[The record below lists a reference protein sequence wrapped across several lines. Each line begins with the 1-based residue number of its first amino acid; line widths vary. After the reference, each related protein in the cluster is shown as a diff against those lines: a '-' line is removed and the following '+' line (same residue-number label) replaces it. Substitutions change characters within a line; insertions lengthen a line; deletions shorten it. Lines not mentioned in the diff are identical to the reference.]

1 MTLSSPVLIGRHD
14 LLDLADRRL
23 TEAAQCRGE
32 LLLLAGEAGI
42 GKTRLLREITRR
54 ATGAGFAVIAAA
66 TAPGAAEVAAGLLT
80 DLGAGLRRDPATAG
94 TGERIMERLREG
106 AEGDPDRHRRLL
118 VADLTEMIE
127 RVAAC
132 PRPML
137 ITLEDLHWADDL
149 TLDVLARL
157 ALRAHT
163 LPILLIGTFRSDEL
177 YPRVPMRMWR
187 TRLLTQRNA
196 EEIRLPRLG
205 REDTA
210 ALAAAITGAVP
221 ARISAV
227 FDRSDGIPL
236 HVEEFLAAPDG
247 VPDTLADAVLLRAE
261 QLGPQARELA
271 GAASVLGRSFDLDLL
286 VAITG
291 LAPAM
296 IDAAL
301 RELGERF
308 FLQPRGD
315 GLAYDF
321 RHALIRDALYT
332 DLDPLRRRELHG
344 KAAEAAAAAG
354 FAAAFVSDQF
364 ERAQRPREAFPYA
377 VSAAAEAVALS
388 AHQEAADLYRR
399 ALRTAEPGT
408 DRAPLLAAF
417 AAELAAIDDNAGA
430 DRAYSQAHDLLLAAG
445 DPDAAAALLPGWVAV
460 RHLLGDRL
468 EQRVAALRAGIPLAT
483 GVTLASLHAA
493 LAAAYM
499 LDRRLAEA
507 LADGSEA
514 RRLYGE
520 TPDLDLDATVGS
532 VLLFLGRLDEG
543 GELLEDVIARAT
555 AANLERQAAR
565 AYRMLGSSMSVLVE
579 YERAHRWLT
588 AGIAYAE
595 RVERFNDRHY
605 MAAHLA
611 HVSWATGDFA
621 GASAQARAALA
632 DGRGGITTR
641 ITALHVLG
649 YAALVSDPEAARAA
663 LTEAA
668 ELGGAMR
675 ELQRVSP
682 AWWGLAELALLAGDA
697 GAAIT
702 WCEKGWAASAEIK
715 DASYLFP
722 YVVTGARA
730 YLAGSGPTRARE
742 WVTRVSELLRERAI
756 PGTLGAIDHAW
767 GIIHLAEG
775 QTGRARPLLAA
786 AASFWTGR
794 RRFWEG
800 TAVLLDQARCAHRSR
815 RPGEAAGFVAAARDA
830 FGALPAAW
838 LAGTPSARADSSPL
852 TARELEVARLVASG
866 RTDREI
872 AGTLVISPRTVAA
885 HVEHIRT
892 KLGVGRRTQ
901 IAGWLAT
908 VEPSS

>member
-1 MTLSSPVLIGRHD
+1 MTLSSPVLIGRTD
-14 LLDLADRRL
+14 LLTLADRRL
-23 TEAAQCRGE
+23 TEAAQGRGE

-42 GKTRLLREITRR
+42 GKTRLLREIARR
-54 ATGAGFAVIAAA
+54 ATGFTVVGAAA
-66 TAPGAAEVAAGLLT
+66 APGDAEVAAGLLT
-80 DLGAGLRRDPATAG
+80 DLGAGLRRDPVTAT
-94 TGERIMERLREG
+94 TGDRILARLREG
-106 AEGDPDRHRRLL
+106 ADGDPDRHRRLL

-127 RVAAC
+127 RVAVS
-132 PRPML
+132 PRPIL
-137 ITLEDLHWADDL
+137 ITCEDLHWADDL

-157 ALRAHT
+157 ALRART
-163 LPILLIGTFRSDEL
+163 LPILLIGTYRSDEL

-187 TRLLTQRNA
+187 TRLLTQRHA

-205 REDTA
+205 RDDTA

-221 ARISAV
+221 ARIAAV

-291 LAPAM
+291 LTPAR

-332 DLDPLRRRELHG
+332 DLDPLRRRELHA

-354 FAAAFVSDQF
+354 FAAAFISDQF
-364 ERAQRPREAFPYA
+364 ERAQRSKEAFPYA
-377 VSAAAEAVALS
+377 VSAATEAVALS

-399 ALRTAEPGT
+399 ALRTADPGS
-408 DRAPLLAAF
+408 DRASLLAAL
-417 AAELAAIDDNAGA
+417 AAALAAIDDNLGA
-430 DRAYSQAHDLLLAAG
+430 DRAYSQAYHLLLAA

-460 RHLLGDRL
+460 RHQLGDGL
-468 EQRVAALRAGIPLAT
+468 DQRVAQLRAGIPLAR
-483 GVTLASLHAA
+483 GVTLARLHAA

-499 LDRRLAEA
+499 LDRRLTDA
-507 LADGSEA
+507 LTHGFEA
-514 RRLYGE
+514 RRLHGD

-543 GELLEDVIARAT
+543 GDLLENVIARAT
-555 AANLERQAAR
+555 AANLEREAAR

-588 AGIAYAE
+588 DGIAYAE

-611 HVSWATGDFA
+611 HVRWATGDVA
-621 GASAQARAALA
+621 GAAAQARTALA

-649 YAALVSDPEAARAA
+649 YSALVSDPEAARAA

-697 GAAIT
+697 DAAIT
-702 WCEKGWAASAEIK
+702 RCEQGWAASAEVK

-730 YLAGSGPTRARE
+730 YLTGRGPTPARE

-756 PGTLGAIDHAW
+756 PGTLGALDHAW
-767 GIIHLAEG
+767 GLIHLAEG
-775 QTGRARPLLAA
+775 QTGKARPLLAA
-786 AASFWTGR
+786 AASFWTAR

-800 TAVLLDQARCAHRSR
+800 TAVRLDQARCAHRSR
-815 RPGEAAGFVAAARDA
+815 RPGEAAAFVAAARDA

-838 LAGTPSARADSSPL
+838 LAGTPAGAAVSSPL
-852 TARELEVARLVASG
+852 TSREMEVARLVAAG

-872 AGTLVISPRTVAA
+872 AGELVISPRTVAA

>member
-1 MTLSSPVLIGRHD
+1 MTLSSPVLIGRND

-23 TEAAQCRGE
+23 SEAAQGNGE

-42 GKTRLLREITRR
+42 GKTRLLREISRR
-54 ATGAGFAVIAAA
+54 AAAAGFAVIGTAAA
-66 TAPGAAEVAAGLLT
+66 PGDAEVAAGLLT
-80 DLGAGLRRDPATAG
+80 DLGAGLRRDPATEA
-94 TGERIMERLREG
+94 TGERILARLRDG
-106 AEGDPDRHRRLL
+106 SEGDPDRHRRLL

-137 ITLEDLHWADDL
+137 ITLEDLHWTDEL

-157 ALRAHT
+157 AVRAHT
-163 LPILLIGTFRSDEL
+163 LPILLLGTYRSDEL
-177 YPRVPMRMWR
+177 YPRVPMRIWR
-187 TRLLTQRNA
+187 TRLLTQRHA
-196 EEIRLPRLG
+196 EEVRLPRLG
-205 REDTA
+205 RDDTA
-210 ALAAAITGAVP
+210 ALAAAITGSVP
-221 ARISAV
+221 AGIATV

-236 HVEEFLAAPDG
+236 HVEEFLVAPDA

-308 FLQPRGD
+308 FVQARGD

-321 RHALIRDALYT
+321 RHALIRDALYA

-344 KAAEAAAAAG
+344 RAAEAAVVAG

-364 ERAQRPREAFPYA
+364 ERSQRFKEAFPYA
-377 VSAAAEAVALS
+377 VSAAEEAAELS

-399 ALRTAEPGT
+399 ALRTVDPGF
-408 DRAPLLAAF
+408 DRAFLLAGL
-417 AAELAAIDDNAGA
+417 AAELAAIDDNVGA
-430 DRAYSQAHDLLLAAG
+430 DRAYAEAYEVLVAAG
-445 DPDAAAALLPGWVAV
+445 DLVAASALLPGWVAV
-460 RHLLGDRL
+460 RHLLGDGL
-468 EQRVAALRAGIPLAT
+468 ESRVATLRAALPLVS
-483 GVTLASLHAA
+483 GVALARLHAA

-499 LDRRLAEA
+499 LDRRLTEA
-507 LADGSEA
+507 LADGSTA
-514 RRLYGE
+514 RRLYGDM
-520 TPDLDLDATVGS
+520 PDLDLDATVGS

-543 GELLEDVIARAT
+543 SALLEGAIERAT
-555 AANLERQAAR
+555 AANLEREAAR
-565 AYRMLGSSMSVLVE
+565 AYRMIGSSMSVLVE
-579 YERAHRWLT
+579 YERAERWLT

-611 HVSWATGDFA
+611 HVRWATGDFT
-621 GASAQARAALA
+621 GAATQARAALD

-649 YAALVSDPEAARAA
+649 YSALVSDPAAAREA

-682 AWWGLAELALLAGDA
+682 AWWGLAELALLAEDPD
-697 GAAIT
+697 AAIAR
-702 WCEKGWAASAEIK
+702 CEEGWAASAAVQ

-722 YVVTGARA
+722 YVVTGTRA
-730 YLAGSGPTRARE
+730 YLLGRGPTQARD
-742 WVTRVSELLRERAI
+742 WVTRVSAPLAERGI
-756 PGTLGAIDHAW
+756 PGTLGALDHAW
-767 GIIHLAEG
+767 GLIHLAEG
-775 QTGRARPLLAA
+775 QTGKARTLLAA
-786 AASFWTGR
+786 AAEFWARR

-800 TAVLLDQARCAHRSR
+800 TSVLLDQARCAHRSR
-815 RPGEAAGFVAAARDA
+815 RPGEAAAFVAAAREA
-830 FGALPAAW
+830 FGVLPALW
-838 LAGTPSARADSSPL
+838 LAGTPAGGAGESSLL
-852 TARELEVARLVASG
+852 TARELEVARLVAAG

-872 AGTLVISPRTVAA
+872 AGELVISPRTVAA

-892 KLGVGRRTQ
+892 KLGVARRTQ

-908 VEPSS
+908 VE